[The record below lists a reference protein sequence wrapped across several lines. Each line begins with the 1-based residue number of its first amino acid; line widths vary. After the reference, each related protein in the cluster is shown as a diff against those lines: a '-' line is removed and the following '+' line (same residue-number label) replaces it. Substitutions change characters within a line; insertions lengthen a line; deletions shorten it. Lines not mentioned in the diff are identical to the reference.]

1 MITAVTPGQGAAQ
14 FRAALAGV
22 PALGS
27 QLGAAFALYGE
38 KPASGWAF
46 YLAQGCPL
54 AVKGRAAWLA
64 VPHGSEAPEGDELAS
79 FLGFVGAAS
88 LHSNGPGP
96 AGWKKSVLARM
107 APGPDLAERP
117 APEGFRLDKV
127 PSMGE
132 VADLIMAGQP
142 RDAWEDFYAEC
153 CTRRNHGLARMWVA
167 RAAGDKPVSTVSAWA
182 VWEGR
187 AYMAMGLT
195 TPECRGKGLAGWLI
209 PAMARQ
215 LLEEGQAVEFLCRPA
230 LVPFYTRLGIQQT
243 GNYFKYYTESS
254 ELDTV

>member
-22 PALGS
+22 PALGP

-38 KPASGWAF
+38 NPASGWAF
-46 YLAQGCPL
+46 YLAGGCPL

-96 AGWKKSVLARM
+96 AGWKKSVLVRM

-117 APEGFRLDKV
+117 APEGFWLDKA

-182 VWEGR
+182 VWEG
-187 AYMAMGLT
+187 LT

-215 LLEEGQAVEFLCRPA
+215 LLEEGQAAEFLCRPA
-230 LVPFYTRLGIQQT
+230 LVPFYTRLGMKQT
-243 GNYFKYYTESS
+243 GNCFKYYTESS

>member
-22 PALGS
+22 PAVGP

-64 VPHGSEAPEGDELAS
+64 VPRGCEAPEGDELAS
-79 FLGFVGAAS
+79 FLGFVGACS

-96 AGWKKSVLARM
+96 EGWNRSVLARM
-107 APGPDLAERP
+107 APGPELTEGSAP
-117 APEGFRLDKV
+117 AGVQLDEA
-127 PSMGE
+127 PPMGE
-132 VADLIMAGQP
+132 VADLIMAGQA

-167 RAAGDKPVSTVSAWA
+167 REAGGRPVSTVSAWA

-195 TPECRGKGLAGWLI
+195 APDYRGRGVAGWLI
-209 PAMARQ
+209 PAMARR
-215 LLEEGQAVEFLCRPA
+215 LLAEGLAVEFLCRPA
-230 LVPFYTRLGIQQT
+230 LEPFYARLGMQKT
-243 GNYFKYYTESS
+243 GDCFKYYTESS